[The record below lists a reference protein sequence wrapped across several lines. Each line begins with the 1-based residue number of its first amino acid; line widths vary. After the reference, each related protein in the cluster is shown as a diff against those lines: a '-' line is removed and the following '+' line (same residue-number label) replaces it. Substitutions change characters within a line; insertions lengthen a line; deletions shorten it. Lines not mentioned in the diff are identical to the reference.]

1 MNDIMESNPITFK
14 VQKSISQEFLA
25 TGMIAH
31 NILVVN

>member
-14 VQKSISQEFLA
+14 AQKSIPQKFLA
-25 TGMIAH
+25 TDMIAH